1 MKTVINIGPQL
12 DMATYPCCNGLNW
25 LAKKTF
31 NLVIPDD
38 DVIVAPS
45 FLLMEDDVSYFLLE
59 DGVSRIELE

>member
-1 MKTVINIGPQL
+1 
-12 DMATYPCCNGLNW
+12 MATYPCCNGLNW